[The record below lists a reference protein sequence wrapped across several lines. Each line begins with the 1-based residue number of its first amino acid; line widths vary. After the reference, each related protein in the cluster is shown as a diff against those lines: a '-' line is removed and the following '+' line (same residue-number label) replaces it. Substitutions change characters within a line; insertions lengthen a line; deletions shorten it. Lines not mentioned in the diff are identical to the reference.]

1 MRLIV
6 IEDLQPGMILHK
18 PATNPKN
25 QVLLGAGIAV
35 TEKHIETLR
44 NFGVVEVAVEGEAP
58 VEPPID
64 PRLLEEVES
73 VMRPAFSRANLKHP
87 AVQEIY
93 REALK
98 ARLRRAARGGS
109 S

>member
-6 IEDLQPGMILHK
+6 IEELQPGMVLAK

-35 TEKHIETLR
+35 TEKHIEVMR
-44 NFGVVEVAVEGEAP
+44 NFGVVEVSVEGDAP
-58 VEPPID
+58 PEPPID
-64 PRLLEEVES
+64 PRLLEQIENAL
-73 VMRPAFSRANLKHP
+73 RPAFSRTNLKHP
-87 AVQEIY
+87 AIQEIY
-93 REALK
+93 RQALMV
-98 ARLRRAARGGS
+98 RIRRAARGGS